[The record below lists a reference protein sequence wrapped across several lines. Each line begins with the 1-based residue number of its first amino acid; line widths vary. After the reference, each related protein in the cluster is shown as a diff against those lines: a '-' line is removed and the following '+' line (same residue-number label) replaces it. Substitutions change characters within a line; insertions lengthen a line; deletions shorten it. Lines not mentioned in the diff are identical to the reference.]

1 MRFTLP
7 VTSPAGITL
16 PEGYELQ
23 WLDDSYLNP
32 EVVEVHFSAPIDG
45 VLASGCGAT
54 PAAAMCCLLSAF
66 PDSDEVRLPADVAAA
81 LDELAHQAVRV
92 VCDRLCGGTMDSATF
107 AEPIVFDT
115 GLVEH
120 PEGFDI
126 SRDPE
131 TGDVVLRGP
140 MFDGEVLIF
149 YTPENA
155 RSVAA
160 SLLECANG
168 PWSPVEP
175 TTMTIDCPNCLGFGR
190 VDDPIDGNE
199 FPCPDCQGSGKSE
212 VSPQ

>member
-1 MRFTLP
+1 MRFTI
-7 VTSPAGITL
+7 PATVPADAILGD
-16 PEGYELQ
+16 GYALQ
-23 WLDDSYLNP
+23 WLGTFPDQDA
-32 EVVEVHFSAPIDG
+32 VEVQFSTPIDG
-45 VLASGCGAT
+45 VLASGYGAT
-54 PAAAMCCLLSAF
+54 PADAMCGLLSAF
-66 PDSDEVRLPADVAAA
+66 PDSDEVRLPACVAAA
-81 LDELAHQAVRV
+81 MNELGHQSIDI
-92 VCDRLCGGTMDSATF
+92 VCNRLCGGTMDSATF
-107 AEPIVFDT
+107 ADPIVFDT

-155 RSVAA
+155 RAVAA

-168 PWSPVEP
+168 PWSPAAPEVLL
-175 TTMTIDCPNCLGFGR
+175 IDCPNCLGFGL

-199 FPCPDCQGSGKSE
+199 FPCPDCKGRGKTE
-212 VSPQ
+212 VTPQ